1 MKMARGMGAKQ
12 AIKIAIALALSLLG
26 LALLPVLALP
36 YGNLDWVNF
45 DPAYREALSG
55 APIPLAAG
63 AVPGILCAELPTPG
77 EALAAKVNDQA
88 IGQQAYEREVAQ
100 FLSAWESLGNSLESA
115 EGQASLPTLRRQVL
129 DLMIDDVLVQQAA
142 AEADIGV
149 SGQEIQARMAEEV
162 FQGGG
167 PEPFQAWLEET
178 GQTWQEFRRDVCQG
192 LLQEAIRDHVTAGTG
207 AAGDHPPDPDA
218 PQARAF
224 QQWLTQRREAAGI
237 ELYLDASW

>member
-1 MKMARGMGAKQ
+1 MKRLFIITLILSVFLSFNAFGAKRLQ
-12 AIKIAIALALSLLG
+12 SKAKGGKKPPAKVQVEVTKAEFDALVNRVTRLEAQMNAIRGG
-26 LALLPVLALP
+26 LATV
-36 YGNLDWVNF
+36 
-45 DPAYREALSG
+45 
-55 APIPLAAG
+55 
-63 AVPGILCAELPTPG
+63 T
-77 EALAAKVNDQA
+77 AKVNDQA

-115 EGQASLPTLRRQVL
+115 EGQASLPALRRQVL

-149 SGQEIQARMAEEV
+149 SGQEIQTRMAEEV

-192 LLQEAIRDHVTAGTG
+192 LLQEAILDHITAGPG
-207 AAGDHPPDPDA
+207 AAGDPPPDPDA

-237 ELYLDASW
+237 ELYVDASW